1 MQMKAEEIVSLTQKQ
16 QLVWLKNNVG
26 DFAQRS
32 ADDPIGAWVYFDQF
46 RYEDMINAPDSYD
59 LGSSI
64 QGRLPSMTNK
74 RVDEINN
81 GAKLNSDEL
90 KVVKRIVLENDW
102 ENDGG
107 INASGFIHT
116 LTNQETIYV
125 SFCGRCN
132 GQAGYNPSFYR
143 IFRNREEAFAF
154 FKKQGDFFQEI

>member
-1 MQMKAEEIVSLTQKQ
+1 MTSEDIVALTREKQ
-16 QLVWLKNNVG
+16 LLWLKNNVD
-26 DFAQRS
+26 DFSERS

-46 RYEDMINAPDSYD
+46 RYEDMISAPDSYD

-64 QGRLPSMTNK
+64 QGRLPSTTDK

-81 GAKLNSDEL
+81 GARLNTDEL
-90 KVVKRIVLENDW
+90 KVVKSVVLENDW

-125 SFCGRCN
+125 SFCGPCN
-132 GQAGYNPSFYR
+132 GQAGYNPNFYR
-143 IFRNREEAFAF
+143 IFRNREEAHTY